1 MTEQNTYDRFSEEYV
16 AMVSYRDED
25 KPWHALEKAFFDLI
39 GDVEGLRVLDAGC
52 GEGYVAR
59 VLEKKGAIVTAV
71 DVSRKLVEKGK
82 GKVGSI
88 DYLVADLS
96 EGLPQFEGQFDLVA
110 SHFVLNDVPDY
121 VGFINT
127 IGVVTK
133 PGGRA
138 VMSFNNPYSAVLR
151 HKAETYFDSGTTVVY
166 QGMSTAGVKVY
177 HYHRM
182 MGEYI
187 GAFTNSGFMLRKLV
201 EPEPGPEESVDR
213 RTRWLQVPF
222 QIATEFVRTS

>member
-110 SHFVLNDVPDY
+110 DQYPVVVVVNVDIDQT
-121 VGFINT
+121 VGACR
-127 IGVVTK
+127 
-133 PGGRA
+133 GRIQ
-138 VMSFNNPYSAVLR
+138 AVLGDCE
-151 HKAETYFDSGTTVVY
+151 ASG
-166 QGMSTAGVKVY
+166 GNG
-177 HYHRM
+177 
-182 MGEYI
+182 G
-187 GAFTNSGFMLRKLV
+187 G
-201 EPEPGPEESVDR
+201 
-213 RTRWLQVPF
+213 
-222 QIATEFVRTS
+222 